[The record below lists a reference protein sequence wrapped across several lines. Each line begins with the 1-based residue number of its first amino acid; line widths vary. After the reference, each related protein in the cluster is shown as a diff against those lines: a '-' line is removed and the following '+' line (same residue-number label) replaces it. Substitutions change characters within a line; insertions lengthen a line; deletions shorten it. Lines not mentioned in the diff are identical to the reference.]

1 MTHKKT
7 DRSIATFQNQKHMSS
22 NNESPSPLVG
32 LSAIV
37 EFVETLRRTQ
47 SLQAYRNV
55 HMYSL
60 LLKKTSVVHTQSIAR
75 HIEAFRRFLSTH
87 PAAVESRNAS
97 LLTAGSSS
105 RIEYSDRIFICMRH
119 IWATCNR
126 EEGETIWRSLVQVQA
141 AIYKGSSGGVFSK
154 SSSAASPPDAT
165 GTDNEEKFLQGMM
178 DRIQETVP
186 AHSTNP
192 TEVITNLMSTGMLTK
207 LVSDMDEGVRTRKV
221 DMNKLLTTA
230 IGMLNTPPPA
240 GSSTSVSESTTLP
253 NNGQTT
259 HGHGLDL
266 ANLGPMDPSAI
277 LSMLSSL
284 PPRPA

>member
-1 MTHKKT
+1 
-7 DRSIATFQNQKHMSS
+7 MSS
-22 NNESPSPLVG
+22 DNESPSPLVG

-37 EFVETLRRTQ
+37 EFVETLRRTR
-47 SLQAYRNV
+47 SLQAYRNI

-75 HIEAFRRFLSTH
+75 HIEAFRRFLSTNFV
-87 PAAVESRNAS
+87 AVESRNTS
-97 LLTAGSSS
+97 LLAAGSSS

-141 AIYKGSSGGVFSK
+141 AIYKGSGGVFSK

-207 LVSDMDEGVRTRKV
+207 LVSDMDEGVRSRKV

-240 GSSTSVSESTTLP
+240 GSSTSSSVSESTTLLP